1 MWSKS
6 SIVGE
11 LDIDKVAELA
21 DGWNSLDRNKKGIPQ
36 DIKDQLPLIKA
47 FLHDYQKQMW
57 ADKDSWTLMSN
68 GILSAV
74 VTAFDTSKTQDADKT
89 LTEKLKLKLGLYYG
103 KIDLIQAL
111 QNVFG
116 IANDAAF
123 SDQSKPTEFASTF
136 LFQFSKN

>member
-21 DGWNSLDRNKKGIPQ
+21 DGWNSLDRNKKGIPP

-57 ADKDSWTLMSN
+57 TDKDSWTLMSN

-74 VTAFDTSKTQDADKT
+74 VTAFDTSKTQDSDKT
-89 LTEKLKLKLGLYYG
+89 LTDKLKLKLGLYYG

-111 QNVFG
+111 QNAFG